1 MSGLFIGDGYT
12 ATKTLPAAPGL
23 YPEVAVQ
30 YRPALARVRTEHQF
44 AAQLGA
50 EKASEFEDR
59 LLAKQVVALNGE
71 PLDAAKAARLKP
83 ALRGKLLD
91 LVFGYAGEDEKADLG
106 NSSGG

>member
-1 MSGLFIGDGYT
+1 MSGLFISDGYT

-23 YPEVAVQ
+23 YPEVVVQ

-59 LLAKQVVALNGE
+59 LLARQVVTLNGE
-71 PLDAAKAARLKP
+71 ALEAGKAGRLKP
-83 ALRGKLLD
+83 ALRGRLLD
-91 LVFGYAGEDEKADLG
+91 LVFGYAGEDERADAG
-106 NSSGG
+106 NSAGG